1 MVERIRKD
9 CNRMNAVNQVHS
21 AGLPKTAARGV
32 GEDRREEERGLM
44 ERAKAGDGRAFDE
57 MTRRYT
63 EKAYSVAYQ
72 MLASHDDAR
81 DLVQDAFFEVFRT
94 LERFNTQYRFS
105 TWLYRILIN
114 KCINY
119 RKRESRR
126 RMFSFSDY
134 GTRNGGTGQQ
144 FLVANLPSSEKNPHE
159 VLENDELRRSIM
171 SALDTLSERHRTV
184 VVLFDLEGLS
194 HKEIAEILQCP
205 EGTVMSRLH
214 HGRLK
219 LKRVLSKRLTG
230 YLLDL

>member
-1 MVERIRKD
+1 MGLDQGCNWVNTVSKIHSVAERKRP
-9 CNRMNAVNQVHS
+9 AVQGAS
-21 AGLPKTAARGV
+21 
-32 GEDRREEERGLM
+32 EDRREEERRLM
-44 ERAKAGDGRAFDE
+44 ERAKSGDGSAFDE
-57 MTRRYT
+57 MTRRYS

-81 DLVQDAFFEVFRT
+81 DLVQDAFLEVFRT

-119 RKRESRR
+119 RKREARR
-126 RMFSFSDY
+126 RMYSFSDY
-134 GTRNGGTGQQ
+134 GGRNGGAGKQ
-144 FLVANLPSSEKNPHE
+144 FLVSNLPSSEKTPHE
-159 VLENDELRRSIM
+159 VLENAELKRSIM
-171 SALDTLSERHRTV
+171 AALDTLSERHRTV

-194 HKEIAEILQCP
+194 HRQIAEILQCP

-219 LKRVLSKRLTG
+219 LKRLLSKRLAG
-230 YLLDL
+230 YLDL

>member
-1 MVERIRKD
+1 
-9 CNRMNAVNQVHS
+9 MNATNRVQSVKEQKRTP
-21 AGLPKTAARGV
+21 AGV
-32 GEDRREEERGLM
+32 SEERREEERGLM
-44 ERAKAGDGRAFDE
+44 ERAKAGDGSAFDE
-57 MTRRYT
+57 MTRRYS
-63 EKAYSVAYQ
+63 ERAYSVAYQ

-81 DLVQDAFFEVFRT
+81 DLVQDAFLEVFRT

-126 RMFSFSDY
+126 RMFYFSDY
-134 GTRNGGTGQQ
+134 GTRNGGAGRQ
-144 FLVANLPSSEKNPHE
+144 LLLSNLASPEKTPHE
-159 VLENDELRRSIM
+159 ILENDELKRSIM
-171 SALDTLSERHRTV
+171 AALDTLSERHRTV

-194 HKEIAEILQCP
+194 HRQIAEILQCP

-219 LKRVLSKRLTG
+219 LKRVLSKRLAG
-230 YLLDL
+230 YLDR

>member
-1 MVERIRKD
+1 
-9 CNRMNAVNQVHS
+9 MNAVNQVHS
-21 AGLPKTAARGV
+21 VEVPKSAARGA

-57 MTRRYT
+57 MTRRYS

-134 GTRNGGTGQQ
+134 GTRNGSTGQQ

-159 VLENDELRRSIM
+159 VLENEELRRSIM
-171 SALDTLSERHRTV
+171 SALDSLSERHRTV

>member
-1 MVERIRKD
+1 
-9 CNRMNAVNQVHS
+9 MNAVNQVHS
-21 AGLPKTAARGV
+21 VEVPKTAARGA
-32 GEDRREEERGLM
+32 GEDRREEERVLM
-44 ERAKAGDGRAFDE
+44 EQAKAGDGRAFDE

-119 RKRESRR
+119 RKREARR

-134 GTRNGGTGQQ
+134 GTRNGSTGQQ

-194 HKEIAEILQCP
+194 HKEIAEVLQCP